1 MIIGKEKL
9 FQNGCRIRYCVAR
22 ILLQNKQSFLGDDIE
37 ELEAGS
43 FDSAMEKNFSS
54 LSENQKKENERFII
68 FFLTSIFFFFG
79 TSNFFHC
86 IFIWIK

>member
-37 ELEAGS
+37 ELGAGS
-43 FDSAMEKNFSS
+43 FDSAMEKKFSS
-54 LSENQKKENERFII
+54 LSENQKKKTNGLLFS
-68 FFLTSIFFFFG
+68 F
-79 TSNFFHC
+79 
-86 IFIWIK
+86 